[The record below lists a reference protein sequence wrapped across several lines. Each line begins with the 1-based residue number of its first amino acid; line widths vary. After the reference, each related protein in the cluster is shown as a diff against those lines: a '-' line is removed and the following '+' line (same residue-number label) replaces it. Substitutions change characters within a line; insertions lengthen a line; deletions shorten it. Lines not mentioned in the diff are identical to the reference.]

1 MQDVNVYIKTT
12 ARGPAKRK
20 NIYFVYVIQ
29 MKTPQKEYIKRAT
42 GELTDMT
49 ENQAELSVLIKALER
64 FNRGCRIR
72 IFTECEHVLHSINN
86 GWPYQWEKDGW
97 VKRRGLPVANAEL
110 WQQVLNLTK
119 MHVVTY
125 MDGTHEFTSWMEFEL
140 NRMKERNQ

>member
-49 ENQAELSVLIKALER
+49 ETR
-64 FNRGCRIR
+64 
-72 IFTECEHVLHSINN
+72 
-86 GWPYQWEKDGW
+86 
-97 VKRRGLPVANAEL
+97 
-110 WQQVLNLTK
+110 LNFLC
-119 MHVVTY
+119 
-125 MDGTHEFTSWMEFEL
+125 L
-140 NRMKERNQ
+140 

>member
-20 NIYFVYVIQ
+20 TVYFVYVIQ
-29 MKTPQKEYIKRAT
+29 MKT
-42 GELTDMT
+42 
-49 ENQAELSVLIKALER
+49 
-64 FNRGCRIR
+64 
-72 IFTECEHVLHSINN
+72 
-86 GWPYQWEKDGW
+86 
-97 VKRRGLPVANAEL
+97 
-110 WQQVLNLTK
+110 QQVLNLTK

>member
-1 MQDVNVYIKTT
+1 MQN
-12 ARGPAKRK
+12 PH
-20 NIYFVYVIQ
+20 IY
-29 MKTPQKEYIKRAT
+29 
-42 GELTDMT
+42 
-49 ENQAELSVLIKALER
+49 
-64 FNRGCRIR
+64 RI
-72 IFTECEHVLHSINN
+72 EHVLHSINN

>member
-1 MQDVNVYIKTT
+1 
-12 ARGPAKRK
+12 
-20 NIYFVYVIQ
+20 
-29 MKTPQKEYIKRAT
+29 MKTQQKEYIKRAY
-42 GELTDMT
+42 GELSDMA
-49 ENQAELSVLIKALER
+49 ENKAELTVLVKALER

-72 IFTECEHVLHSINN
+72 IFTECKHILHSINN

-97 VKRRGLPVANAEL
+97 VKKRGLPVANAEL